1 MLTSNELPTEVV
13 RSVPLKISDDGT
25 LKKKKKKRGSFAS
38 DLKFA
43 YQWNENEG
51 HLMGFDTVSG
61 TNFGEYSFGDGVK
74 DNAAIEAVVEF
85 ENGTNLAC
93 CAVSYENRCLLCCVD
108 LSLSK
113 VMHSI
118 KIKKYPLTTLKVIW
132 HGSLF
137 PSAAAKVHPILRNS
151 GGLIAAG
158 QIGGKVLLIDMQTN
172 HANWWKHEEFNPTNL
187 SMVGSESCGDPV
199 VLQKAESLMQKGLHL
214 AVVLDGGHNETLEVT
229 CMQFCKE
236 PNILIVGHNTGH
248 FDIWSLMTLSRIYAG
263 EPTGG
268 KISHIMSM
276 LPEDDPRKSIYI
288 WIVENGRPEDSI
300 VDDHN
305 VCASANLH
313 VVSYKSGGNVS
324 NDYEKLESVNCVF
337 RLLFDKVGDSNETD
351 TYTTTCVS
359 VSPISI
365 DINNHYLSSLN
376 CTGLCSFVWSEQNL
390 SPRTNFKFYSAIFDL
405 GRWYA
410 EEMPKQAL
418 VSELEIVPKSYL
430 AYAQLDTGRSE
441 LLEAKVCSSGTK
453 KNIWELNEEVTS
465 FAASTSFSM
474 LLITNKNIQEIYFPG
489 IQSFLFDKIDEMKPW
504 ELIEPHNLFT
514 KCIVA
519 GLMPEGM
526 YSAKKIYPKVKM
538 VEAIYEV
545 AINHNLLAFMRRCA
559 SEFFDGKYENDG
571 LSTQHLFEWAWNKA
585 VEVKSKIDDLLNSM
599 YSGQEMT
606 QSDKNCHNQY
616 VSDLKCIAKLFSH
629 VEKEKLLHLEDSRR
643 GLQQRIRG
651 LSLVNDYLR
660 CVQYFCTCRLI
671 PNAASRGL
679 RRLDLLKNEYTLR
692 RQKDGEL
699 LVDLLVNRFGKELK
713 DLWIS
718 LGGDGIY
725 PPPSMHSILV
735 IFLLDAAHIR
745 DKHCLMLYFLNDIT
759 KASRMNE
766 SLAAGYKEMISSQEC
781 NEQVFTAQFLWSVDR
796 GYLLD
801 ALKGM
806 GNDKLDP
813 SWTETIFAHL
823 NLRSTSKDLYE
834 VYRCIGLDTD
844 TIDRKKFVIS
854 LFLDNGLVV
863 PAFKWIRSTNAGVF
877 DSTCFAFFLKRTH
890 EVSGLDKLVAKELSL
905 NPPELSMLYNYLKR
919 HNLSGLVTQLE
930 EKIGMSNFVPSE
942 VEDGK
947 IYDDVLDFKLPE
959 VFTRNSGK
967 PIESV
972 EVLKFLK
979 GSFTTMKQ
987 MFCTPLTNC
996 ILPEAYKPSIL
1007 KTTDSP
1013 AASPMHMSP
1022 GMSPSLK
1029 RLRFQLP
1036 KQVDLSSISS
1046 SSNGSSPVVE
1056 DLTPF
1061 QFQSPHQASTPIST
1075 PATSLEPDSV
1085 FEFSNPSPVLH
1096 PRLESVKQLEGEAF
1110 FSPLSKSSLSTVSD
1124 VMEPDHNFVADI
1136 VEHNTSTPV
1145 DTGLTVAEK
1154 DNSLYFETDAPPERK
1169 EVLIED
1175 EDSFEYE
1182 TRTPLIQRVAP
1193 FVNTAQRKRKLTEL
1207 AADILTVPA
1216 IVLSECEEDASM
1228 TEAESDKLSPQ
1239 SASNESFFSI
1249 CSDKTSPNS
1258 SIASFTS
1265 AMDVTITLPDD
1276 EDENGCPI
1284 TKKRRSEMFEHTDL
1298 TPTKPDGDESDDLI
1312 DQDFSPSKF
1321 WQPPALAPMD
1331 LAPGPS
1337 ACDSIDYSSLPKP
1350 PQRPSPRKSI
1360 RRSPFDEDQAPVSL
1374 SFVPLTPEK
1383 LSTPET
1389 QEKPSIPETSEETDT
1404 HISQNISTATELE
1417 PEMVA
1422 DINVKQEVTAEIVS
1436 ESVAKKD
1443 NLYDSVFHRTVD
1455 LTLERDLLELEAEH
1469 NAKPAEDLAEVDHEF
1484 DVTLNKTVILVSSDG
1499 SIESP
1504 TKISKMMEPVSPDI
1518 DTNSSKSSQ
1527 SCFSPSKIVDSLDTL
1542 EETTEIKTE
1551 RESLTPM
1558 EVDEE
1563 IEAPLEEAEENVQS
1577 EIEPKIEDV
1586 PFEMDSIQTTP
1597 VAPVESVVPEKPIEE
1612 SMEPVPQETA
1622 ELPDRSATIEESAPE
1637 DTPNL
1642 EQTLPLEP
1650 PRTRRRPLSSRQ
1662 TAKKAT
1668 EPVPQETAQ
1677 PEDELAE
1684 IEENPAPEVTLKRE
1698 ETPSLESPRKQGR
1711 PQTVRQPAKKEAE
1724 SAPQESVQPIDKPSE
1739 IEEEVVPEDTLKRE
1753 QTPPLESPR
1762 PRRRLPSS
1770 RQAGKKATEPAPQET
1785 AQPLDKPAEIEE
1797 EVVPED
1803 TRKRE
1808 QTPSLESPRKRG
1820 RPQTLRQPAK
1830 KEAESA
1836 PQESVQ
1842 PIDEP
1847 SEIEEE
1853 VVPEDTLKREQT
1865 PPLESPRPRRRLP
1878 SSRQAGKKATE
1889 PAPQETAQPLDE
1901 PAEIEEEVVPEDTR
1915 KREQTPSL
1923 ESPRKRGRPQ
1933 TLRQPAKKEAESAP
1947 QESVQPIDE
1956 PSEIEEEVVP
1966 EDTLKREQTPPLESP
1981 RPRRRL
1987 PSSRQAGKKATEP
2000 APQETV
2006 RPLDEPAEI
2015 EEEVVPED
2023 TRKREQTPSLESPR
2037 KRGRP
2042 QTLRQPA
2049 KKEAETVP
2057 QETAQPIDEL
2067 AEIKEEVVPEDT
2079 LNREQTPPLESPRPR
2094 RRLPSSRQAGKKATE
2109 PAPQESAQPLDELAA
2124 IEEETAP
2131 EETTNKE
2138 SPRSRGRPPGPRQ
2151 PAKVKESAKET
2162 PALRS
2167 KALGLTLEAQ
2177 LDDLLQTEEGKKLMD
2192 MPKTKVAKKELQ
2204 PEKTKKMVMEKKKT
2218 VPKPEKETAMKSK
2231 EKPAPKPVKSKPAPK
2246 SVKGKREEEKAQV
2259 GPTAP
2264 EVVAS
2269 TSKPAS
2275 AVVKKEAKPPTKTTA
2290 AKKKVE
2296 KVEAKPEPP
2305 VITRRNLRSASQ
2317 EPRSLPEVATPQ
2329 KSPVKS
2335 RAKKT
2340 QPETSLPEKQPKSMP
2355 RKKKEENSPEASS
2368 REPMA
2373 TSPRR
2378 VRSRKAVAELS
2389 EPLSATV
2396 RTRRRS
2402 RSASIEPASESI
2414 KTRNRSA
2421 SVSSDSSFAS
2431 QASTMSRKRKADTES
2446 EDESTASESGP
2457 RRSARKRMALQ
2468 NKRAPKVSIIPEEN
2482 A

>member
-137 PSAAAKVHPILRNS
+137 PSAATKVHPILRNS

-187 SMVGSESCGDPV
+187 SMVSSEICGDPV

-248 FDIWSLMTLSRIYAG
+248 FDIWSLTTLSRIHAG

-288 WIVENGRPEDSI
+288 WVVENGRPEDSI

-359 VSPISI
+359 ISPISI

-526 YSAKKIYPKVKM
+526 YSAKKIYPKLICKVKM

-585 VEVKSKIDDLLNSM
+585 VEVKSKIDDLLNLM

-606 QSDKNCHNQY
+606 QSDKNSHNQY

-671 PNAASRGL
+671 PNAASSGL

-877 DSTCFAFFLKRTH
+877 NSTCFAFFLKRTH

-919 HNLSGLVTQLE
+919 HNLSGFVTQLE

-947 IYDDVLDFKLPE
+947 IYDDVLDFKLPQ
-959 VFTRNSGK
+959 VFKRNSGK

-987 MFCTPLTNC
+987 MFCTPLTNR
-996 ILPEAYKPSIL
+996 ILPEASKPSIL
-1007 KTTDSP
+1007 KVVFTISFRSLTKLVSNFQTIDSP

-1022 GMSPSLK
+1022 GMSSSLK

-1036 KQVDLSSISS
+1036 KQVDLSSVSS
-1046 SSNGSSPVVE
+1046 SSNGSSPAAE
-1056 DLTPF
+1056 DLTSF
-1061 QFQSPHQASTPIST
+1061 QFQSPHLASTPIST
-1075 PATSLEPDSV
+1075 PATSPEPDSV
-1085 FEFSNPSPVLH
+1085 YEFSNPSPVLY
-1096 PRLESVKQLEGEAF
+1096 PRLERVKQLEGETF

-1145 DTGLTVAEK
+1145 DTGLTVADK
-1154 DNSLYFETDAPPERK
+1154 DDSLYFETDTPLERK

-1216 IVLSECEEDASM
+1216 ILVSECEEDASM

-1239 SASNESFFSI
+1239 GASNESFFSI

-1258 SIASFTS
+1258 SMASFTS

-1298 TPTKPDGDESDDLI
+1298 TPTKLDGDESDDLI

-1360 RRSPFDEDQAPVSL
+1360 RKSPLDEDQGPTSL
-1374 SFVPLTPEK
+1374 SFVPQTPEK

-1389 QEKPSIPETSEETDT
+1389 QEKPSTPETPEKPESPEEPDT

-1417 PEMVA
+1417 SEMVA
-1422 DINVKQEVTAEIVS
+1422 DIYVKQEVTAEIKS
-1436 ESVAKKD
+1436 ESVTTKD
-1443 NLYDSVFHRTVD
+1443 KLYDSVFHRTVD
-1455 LTLERDLLELEAEH
+1455 LTLERDLLELEAER
-1469 NAKPAEDLAEVDHEF
+1469 NAKPAEDLAEVDDGF
-1484 DVTLNKTVILVSSDG
+1484 DVTLNKTVILASSDG

-1504 TKISKMMEPVSPDI
+1504 TKISKMKMEPVSPDI
-1518 DTNSSKSSQ
+1518 DSDSSKSSQ
-1527 SCFSPSKIVDSLDTL
+1527 LRFSPSKIVPSLDTVD
-1542 EETTEIKTE
+1542 ETTEIKTE
-1551 RESLTPM
+1551 RESLTAV

-1563 IEAPLEEAEENVQS
+1563 IEAPLKEADENVQF
-1577 EIEPKIEDV
+1577 EIGSKIEDV
-1586 PFEMDSIQTTP
+1586 PFEIDSIQTAP
-1597 VAPVESVVPEKPIEE
+1597 VATVESVVPDKPIEE

-1622 ELPDRSATIEESAPE
+1622 ELPDEPVTIEESAPE
-1637 DTPNL
+1637 DTPNR
-1642 EQTLPLEP
+1642 EQTPPLEP

-1662 TAKKAT
+1662 IAKKAT
-1668 EPVPQETAQ
+1668 EPVPEETAQ

-1684 IEENPAPEVTLKRE
+1684 IEENPALEV
-1698 ETPSLESPRKQGR
+1698 S
-1711 PQTVRQPAKKEAE
+1711 
-1724 SAPQESVQPIDKPSE
+1724 
-1739 IEEEVVPEDTLKRE
+1739 LKRE
-1753 QTPPLESPR
+1753 QTP
-1762 PRRRLPSS
+1762 
-1770 RQAGKKATEPAPQET
+1770 T
-1785 AQPLDKPAEIEE
+1785 
-1797 EVVPED
+1797 
-1803 TRKRE
+1803 
-1808 QTPSLESPRKRG
+1808 LESPRKRG
-1820 RPQTLRQPAK
+1820 RPQTLRQTAK
-1830 KEAESA
+1830 KDAESA
-1836 PQESVQ
+1836 
-1842 PIDEP
+1842 
-1847 SEIEEE
+1847 
-1853 VVPEDTLKREQT
+1853 
-1865 PPLESPRPRRRLP
+1865 
-1878 SSRQAGKKATE
+1878 
-1889 PAPQETAQPLDE
+1889 
-1901 PAEIEEEVVPEDTR
+1901 
-1915 KREQTPSL
+1915 
-1923 ESPRKRGRPQ
+1923 
-1933 TLRQPAKKEAESAP
+1933 
-1947 QESVQPIDE
+1947 
-1956 PSEIEEEVVP
+1956 
-1966 EDTLKREQTPPLESP
+1966 
-1981 RPRRRL
+1981 
-1987 PSSRQAGKKATEP
+1987 
-2000 APQETV
+2000 
-2006 RPLDEPAEI
+2006 
-2015 EEEVVPED
+2015 
-2023 TRKREQTPSLESPR
+2023 
-2037 KRGRP
+2037 
-2042 QTLRQPA
+2042 
-2049 KKEAETVP
+2049 P
-2057 QETAQPIDEL
+2057 QETAQPIDEPS
-2067 AEIKEEVVPEDT
+2067 EIKVEVMPEDIP
-2079 LNREQTPPLESPRPR
+2079 NREQTPP
-2094 RRLPSSRQAGKKATE
+2094 
-2109 PAPQESAQPLDELAA
+2109 
-2124 IEEETAP
+2124 
-2131 EETTNKE
+2131 
-2138 SPRSRGRPPGPRQ
+2138 
-2151 PAKVKESAKET
+2151 
-2162 PALRS
+2162 
-2167 KALGLTLEAQ
+2167 
-2177 LDDLLQTEEGKKLMD
+2177 
-2192 MPKTKVAKKELQ
+2192 
-2204 PEKTKKMVMEKKKT
+2204 
-2218 VPKPEKETAMKSK
+2218 
-2231 EKPAPKPVKSKPAPK
+2231 
-2246 SVKGKREEEKAQV
+2246 
-2259 GPTAP
+2259 
-2264 EVVAS
+2264 
-2269 TSKPAS
+2269 
-2275 AVVKKEAKPPTKTTA
+2275 
-2290 AKKKVE
+2290 
-2296 KVEAKPEPP
+2296 
-2305 VITRRNLRSASQ
+2305 
-2317 EPRSLPEVATPQ
+2317 
-2329 KSPVKS
+2329 
-2335 RAKKT
+2335 
-2340 QPETSLPEKQPKSMP
+2340 
-2355 RKKKEENSPEASS
+2355 
-2368 REPMA
+2368 
-2373 TSPRR
+2373 
-2378 VRSRKAVAELS
+2378 
-2389 EPLSATV
+2389 
-2396 RTRRRS
+2396 
-2402 RSASIEPASESI
+2402 
-2414 KTRNRSA
+2414 
-2421 SVSSDSSFAS
+2421 
-2431 QASTMSRKRKADTES
+2431 
-2446 EDESTASESGP
+2446 
-2457 RRSARKRMALQ
+2457 
-2468 NKRAPKVSIIPEEN
+2468 
-2482 A
+2482 